1 MHVIP
6 TIYKHVF
13 TPKMKLKFRIAA
25 LIPFIALFSA
35 TAYSQNRC
43 EDTIVKV
50 DVSANRLDLAIAELS
65 SQIACPI
72 SYDKKFSKRFRSGTV
87 KGMLK
92 PSDALIKLITGTGL
106 EVHNENNQ
114 LVINKMDQQATIL
127 KATSLQTD
135 LNKAVKS
142 QKVSSKIAN
151 EMYTELGDIKTSVTE
166 FAKSQGFVS
175 AGEKASYQRT
185 FEKAQQVLTRRE

>member
-1 MHVIP
+1 
-6 TIYKHVF
+6 
-13 TPKMKLKFRIAA
+13 MKSKFRIAA

-35 TAYSQNRC
+35 AAYSQNRC

-50 DVSANRLDLAIAELS
+50 NVSANRLDRALAELS

-72 SYDKKFSKRFRSGTV
+72 NYDKKSSKSFRSGTV

-92 PSDALIKLITGTGL
+92 PSDALVKLITGTGL

-127 KATSLQTD
+127 KATSLQAD
-135 LNKAVKS
+135 LNKAIKS